1 VALKGQAVG
10 ESARVKGSMDGLL
23 GGYSLVA
30 PLDLLRFGLA
40 YLVTVVAPGYAVAT
54 LVRPCGS
61 RLERVALAIPCGYS
75 LVAVSGLITAV
86 LGLGYGLPVY
96 ALLAA
101 PLTTAAAYLT
111 WNRHAQRGRT
121 QGTGRVAGKGTVAA
135 GEQPKPKPWGL
146 VAVGVALVQVAVLLS
161 VFAGY
166 PAPANGDDVRHV
178 LWTDHV
184 AHAHTFPLALLSSN
198 GSATGG
204 FYPPVFHVLTAMILQ
219 IAPMSTIHA
228 VFYSVVAT
236 TMALPLGLYVLVE
249 RVSGSAR
256 IAALAAIASLAFDP
270 LPLYTTTQALYTLVA
285 SQTFI
290 PVLALALRDALAH
303 GKRRAAVLAC
313 LLGIGLF
320 YTHPSE
326 FLTVALLVLAI
337 MTGQPR
343 RVAAWARAAII
354 GVSIAT
360 VWGLA
365 ALPALAAVRH
375 TMVFG
380 AQVEVASTH
389 DFVPSA
395 AVRLGPV
402 LGNYVQDV
410 FGRNVGYA
418 LLLLVIIGILSCLP
432 RRRLRGLVA
441 AQLLLTAL
449 FLDATSTNLLQRLY
463 VLAFPWA
470 LWERLAAT
478 HYWFSLP
485 LAAIGLE
492 AILVRVLPVLCAR
505 SWPFIALIGAP
516 ALLVA
521 IVLPFGVTTA
531 RIAVFVHAHVML
543 APADFGSI
551 AWLSR
556 HAVPGSVVVND
567 SNLTTQMIYD
577 SPTDAGLWLPVLGGP
592 QPLFWTNETGPGPL
606 DQRID
611 LARHIADVPLPPRE
625 SAFAARYHV
634 RYVLYSAGLRVTAT
648 RHLDLGGLLRDPG
661 LRLVYSSAPSCP
673 ATPHDNQDRGGR
685 VTDRTADCPL
695 TASYVFALNQRAIA
709 TTGAHGPN
717 IRVASVVR

>member
-1 VALKGQAVG
+1 
-10 ESARVKGSMDGLL
+10 MDGLL

-40 YLVTVVAPGYAVAT
+40 YLVTVVMPGYAVAT

-61 RLERVALAIPCGYS
+61 RLERAALAIPCSYS

-86 LGLGYGLPVY
+86 LGLGYGLPTY

-101 PLTTAAAYLT
+101 PLTTAAAYLA
-111 WNRHAQRGRT
+111 WNRHAQRRRT
-121 QGTGRVAGKGTVAA
+121 QGMGRAAGKGIVAA
-135 GEQPKPKPWGL
+135 GEQPKPKPWSWEL

-166 PAPANGDDVRHV
+166 PAPANGDDVRHI

-184 AHAHTFPLALLSSN
+184 ALAHTFPLALLSPS

-236 TMALPLGLYVLVE
+236 TVALPLGLYVLVE
-249 RVSGSAR
+249 RVTGNAR
-256 IAALAAIASLAFDP
+256 IGALAAIASLTFDP
-270 LPLYTTTQALYTLVA
+270 LPLYLTTQAYYTLVA
-285 SQTFI
+285 SQTFV
-290 PVLALALRDALAH
+290 PVLALALLDALGH
-303 GKRRAAVLAC
+303 SKRRAAVLAC

-320 YTHPSE
+320 YTHPTE

-337 MTGQPR
+337 VPGQLR
-343 RVAAWARAAII
+343 RVAGWTLAAVA
-354 GVSIAT
+354 GVAIAA

-380 AQVEVASTH
+380 AQVEIASKR

-395 AVRLGPV
+395 AFQVGPV
-402 LGNYVQDV
+402 LGNYVQAV
-410 FGRNVGYA
+410 FGRNAGYA
-418 LLLLVIIGILSCLP
+418 LLLLVVVGIISCLI
-432 RRRLRGLVA
+432 RRRLLGLVA
-441 AQLLLTAL
+441 AQLLLSAL
-449 FLDATSTNLLQRLY
+449 FLDVTSANLLQRFY

-470 LWERLAAT
+470 LWERLAVT

-492 AILVRVLPVLCAR
+492 AVLVRVLPALRAR
-505 SWPFIALIGAP
+505 SMPFVALAAAP
-516 ALLVA
+516 AILVA

-592 QPLFWTNETGPGPL
+592 QPLFWTYETGPGPL

-611 LARHIADVPLPPRE
+611 LARHIADVPLPPRAA
-625 SAFAARYHV
+625 AFAARYHV

-648 RHLDLGGLLRDPG
+648 RHLDLGRLLRDPG

-673 ATPHDNQDRGGR
+673 ATQPYNQDRAGR
-685 VTDRTADCPL
+685 VTDRTANCPL

-709 TTGAHGPN
+709 TTGARGPN